1 MKLSTRTRY
10 GIRAVLELAENYGNG
25 PLRLKIIAQRQEI
38 SVKYLEQ
45 LMTVLRSAGFVR
57 SIRGSKGGY
66 LLAKAPEKITI
77 SDVFHCLEGSV
88 VTVECVENESY
99 CPRTN
104 DCIARQVW
112 TEVHKA
118 VMGVLQSITLQN
130 LVDRAKNNK
139 GLSDIGF
146 ENEKEQINLQE
157 NGKTN

>member
-25 PLRLKIIAQRQEI
+25 PLQLKIIAQHQEI

-45 LMTVLRSAGFVR
+45 LMAVLRSAGFVR

-66 LLAKAPEKITI
+66 LLAKAPEQIKL
-77 SDVFHCLEGSV
+77 SDIFHCLEGPV

-99 CPRTN
+99 CTRTN
-104 DCIARQVW
+104 DCVARQIW
-112 TEVHKA
+112 AELHKS

-130 LVDRAKNNK
+130 LVDRAKHNK
-139 GLSDIGF
+139 ASDY
-146 ENEKEQINLQE
+146 QI
-157 NGKTN
+157 